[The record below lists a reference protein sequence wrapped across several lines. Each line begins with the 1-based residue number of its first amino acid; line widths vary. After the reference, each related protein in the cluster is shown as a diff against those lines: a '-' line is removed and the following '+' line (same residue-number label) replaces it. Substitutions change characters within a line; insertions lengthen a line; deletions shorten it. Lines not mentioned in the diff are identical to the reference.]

1 MNVRARFAPVNQ
13 PVPAPRIGLGKDP
26 LDTVAKNGTI
36 RQEHSEQ
43 PPFCITPYPLHY
55 ETLRTPLYTGAVA
68 RPGRNNGIID
78 SVQKYSMPE
87 LSPEIKPSRPRG
99 DWRQLGAFVLVY
111 VPLAAAVTVWL
122 ILHLGLPAT
131 TALGAL
137 ALFTAAGLA
146 SMTVTA
152 YVNARRIARQLETIS
167 DVVWQMSTGEFDA
180 RIPPRSRQQI
190 EDLARSLDNTQA
202 HLKSRIADLEASR
215 NQLRTVLNSMV
226 EGVIAIDSDQRV
238 LLVNEAACRL
248 FPLHEVSAL
257 GRPLWELV
265 RSPQL
270 QQWMGQALSHS
281 EPVGGELE
289 LKAPLPRLLS
299 VRVVGLPGPTPAGAI
314 VVASDISQLR
324 RLEQVR
330 QEFVANASH
339 ELKTPL
345 ASIKACVE
353 TLLDGALDDAEIRVR
368 FLQMINEQS
377 ERLDKLVRDL
387 LALTRIES
395 QERPPVLHPIVLSEI
410 VELCVNR
417 HQQYAERKE
426 MRLVTLPPAANVR
439 VLADEESL
447 EQVLDNL
454 IDNAIKYTN
463 SGGTITVRWAA
474 EADRCRIEVEDTG
487 IGIPQA
493 HLPRI
498 FERFYRVDRARSRE
512 LGGTGLGLSIVK
524 HLVQIMG
531 GTVAV
536 SSRLGKGTT
545 FTVELK
551 TA

>member
-1 MNVRARFAPVNQ
+1 
-13 PVPAPRIGLGKDP
+13 
-26 LDTVAKNGTI
+26 
-36 RQEHSEQ
+36 
-43 PPFCITPYPLHY
+43 
-55 ETLRTPLYTGAVA
+55 
-68 RPGRNNGIID
+68 
-78 SVQKYSMPE
+78 MPN
-87 LSPEIKPSRPRG
+87 LTPEIKPSRLRNH
-99 DWRQLGAFVLVY
+99 WSQVLSFVLVY
-111 VPLAAAVTVWL
+111 VPLAA
-122 ILHLGLPAT
+122 GAT
-131 TALGAL
+131 LWSIFGMGIATSTALTVL
-137 ALFTAAGLA
+137 ALFAVLALVSMAVAAYLN
-146 SMTVTA
+146 S
-152 YVNARRIARQLETIS
+152 RRIARQLESVS
-167 DVVWQMSTGEFDA
+167 DVVGQMSAGEFDK
-180 RIPPRSRQQI
+180 RVPPRGREQM
-190 EDLARSLDNTQA
+190 EELAALIDQTQL

-226 EGVIAIDSDQRV
+226 EGVIAIDSEQRV

-248 FPLHEVSAL
+248 FPIHESTAV

-270 QQWMGQALSHS
+270 QHWTSAALSQS
-281 EPVGGELE
+281 GPVGGELE
-289 LKAPLPRLLS
+289 LKAAVPRVLS
-299 VRVVGLPGPTPAGAI
+299 VRVAGLPGPIAAGAI

-353 TLLDGALDDAEIRVR
+353 TLLDGALEDVDIRVR
-368 FLQMINEQS
+368 FLQTVNEQT

-395 QERPPVLHPIVLSEI
+395 QERPPVLHPVPLADV

-417 HQQYAERKE
+417 HRQYAERKE
-426 MRLVTLPPAANVR
+426 MHLVTTPPPEAVQ

-447 EQVLDNL
+447 EQILDNL
-454 IDNAIKYTN
+454 IDNAVKYTN
-463 SGGTITVRWAA
+463 AGGTVNVRWQVQG
-474 EADRCRIEVEDTG
+474 DRCRIDVEDTG

-524 HLVQIMG
+524 HLVQILG

-551 TA
+551 TASPG

>member
-1 MNVRARFAPVNQ
+1 MPDQ
-13 PVPAPRIGLGKDP
+13 P
-26 LDTVAKNGTI
+26 
-36 RQEHSEQ
+36 
-43 PPFCITPYPLHY
+43 
-55 ETLRTPLYTGAVA
+55 
-68 RPGRNNGIID
+68 
-78 SVQKYSMPE
+78 
-87 LSPEIKPSRPRG
+87 PEIKPSRLRNNWTP
-99 DWRQLGAFVLVY
+99 LLAFVGVF
-111 VPLAAAVTVWL
+111 VPLAAVTTLWSIFAMNVA
-122 ILHLGLPAT
+122 PS
-131 TALGAL
+131 TAWGGFLVYAAL
-137 ALFTAAGLA
+137 ALAAMAVAGYLQ
-146 SMTVTA
+146 S
-152 YVNARRIARQLETIS
+152 RRIAQNLES
-167 DVVWQMSTGEFDA
+167 VSNVVWQMSAGEFDK
-180 RIPPRSRQQI
+180 RVPPRSRQQI
-190 EDLARSLDNTQA
+190 EDLAASLDQTQL
-202 HLKSRIADLEASR
+202 HLKSRIADLESSR

-248 FPLHEVSAL
+248 FPIQEFSAV

-270 QQWMGQALSHS
+270 QQWMHLGLSQN

-289 LKAPLPRLLS
+289 LKAPLPRILS
-299 VRVVGLPGPTPAGAI
+299 VRVARLPGPTAAGAI

-353 TLLDGALDDAEIRVR
+353 TLLDGALDDVEIRVR
-368 FLQMINEQS
+368 FLQTVSDQT

-395 QERPPVLHPIVLSEI
+395 EERQPTLHPVALAS
-410 VELCVNR
+410 VVDLCV
-417 HQQYAERKE
+417 HQHVQNAERKQ
-426 MRLVTLPPAANVR
+426 MRLITVPPEQHVQ
-439 VLADEESL
+439 VFADEESL

-463 SGGTITVRWAA
+463 AGGTITVRWGGDG
-474 EADRCRIEVEDTG
+474 ERCRLEVEDTG

-493 HLPRI
+493 HLPRV

-531 GTVAV
+531 GTVSV

-545 FTVELK
+545 FTVELRM